1 MKKEEQLKY
10 YKKAQTQISFGVIF
24 SIILIIVFIAFAIY
38 GISKFLSVNKL
49 AQIEKFKSDFQTDIN
64 KMWASTQGSQSME
77 YFIPNKIQQVCF
89 ADGEFENMY
98 FVPVSSDYKG
108 ALLKNINIQETV
120 KNSKATPK
128 QLCIES
134 SKGKISMTIK
144 KAYNENLVTIT
155 K

>member
-1 MKKEEQLKY
+1 MKKEEQLKD

-24 SIILIIVFIAFAIY
+24 SIILIIIFIAFAVY

-49 AQIEKFKSDFQTDIN
+49 AQIEKFKADFQADIN
-64 KMWASTQGSQSME
+64 KMWTSTQGSQSVE
-77 YFIPNKIQQVCF
+77 YSIPNQIQQVCF

-98 FVPVSSDYKG
+98 FIPSDYEG
-108 ALLKNINIQETV
+108 GVLKNVNIPETI
-120 KNSKATPK
+120 KSSKDKPK
-128 QLCIES
+128 KLCIES

-144 KAYNENLVTIT
+144 KYYNESLVTIT